1 MNSQQ
6 RWWLAQRKAD
16 PCEPP
21 PLTEELWTQEWL
33 LGEEESTFLRMWLQW
48 MSLIHS
54 SIWAAQSGVDRL
66 LNAENKEDRKLEGKC
81 GGGSGSGRSYREELG
96 VNTTVNIGREKHP
109 ELKINLKITLYHF
122 LEFLNN

>member
-1 MNSQQ
+1 MDTGVASRGGRVNFLMDVAPG
-6 RWWLAQRKAD
+6 R
-16 PCEPP
+16 
-21 PLTEELWTQEWL
+21 
-33 LGEEESTFLRMWLQW
+33 STTLPW
-48 MSLIHS
+48 MSLVHS

-122 LEFLNN
+122 